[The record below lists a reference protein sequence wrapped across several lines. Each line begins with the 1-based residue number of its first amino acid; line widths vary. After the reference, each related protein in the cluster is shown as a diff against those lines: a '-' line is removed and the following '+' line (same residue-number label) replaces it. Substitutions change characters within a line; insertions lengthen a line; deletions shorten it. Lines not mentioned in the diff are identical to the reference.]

1 MSLFKVPP
9 VVLVL
14 DADPSVVITHERGY
28 VYPLEALS
36 VKTELHLGRQIP
48 ITGMFEIYELMLGE
62 RRVAYLFRSS
72 FTVRNGGAYLCAF
85 LQNKGLATEF
95 EVLLK
100 LGSLVVYNYPNKGT
114 LAVSPVGSASVMKIL
129 EAQ

>member
-14 DADPSVVITHERGY
+14 DADPAVFVTHDRGY
-28 VYPLEALS
+28 VYPLEALPA
-36 VKTELHLGRQIP
+36 KAELYLGRQMP
-48 ITGMFEIYELMLGE
+48 ITGMFEIYELMFSDK
-62 RRVAYLFRSS
+62 RVAYLFRSS
-72 FTVRNGGAYLCAF
+72 FTVKNGGAYLCAF
-85 LQNKGLATEF
+85 LQNKGLATDH

-100 LGSLVVYNYPNKGT
+100 LDSLVVYNFPNKGT
-114 LAVSPVGSASVMKIL
+114 LAVSPVVAASVKKIL